1 MVLNGSSASR
11 GIRGAIT
18 LEQDTTEQLEKATVE
33 LYSKIIEANEVKTE
47 DISHIIFTLTKDLKC
62 AFPAK
67 FLRENFDIPFV
78 PMMCFNE
85 LDVEASLE
93 KCLRILI
100 VVNTN
105 KRQDEIKHIYLGGA
119 KVLRKDLTSD

>member
-1 MVLNGSSASR
+1 MVHSGLRASR

-18 LEQDTTEQLEKATVE
+18 VEQDTKEQLEKATVE
-33 LYSKIIEANEVKTE
+33 LYSKIIEANNVKTE

-67 FLRENFDIPFV
+67 FLRENFDMPYV

-85 LDVEASLE
+85 LDIEASLE

-119 KVLRKDLTSD
+119 KVLRKDLD

>member
-1 MVLNGSSASR
+1 MALNGSSASR

-18 LEQDTTEQLEKATVE
+18 IEQDTKEQMEKATVE

-67 FLRENFDIPFV
+67 FLRENFDMPFV

-100 VVNTN
+100 VVNTS

>member
-67 FLRENFDIPFV
+67 FLRENFDMPFV

>member
-18 LEQDTTEQLEKATVE
+18 IEQDTKEQMEKATVE

-85 LDVEASLE
+85 LDIEASLE

-119 KVLRKDLTSD
+119 KVLRKDLSSK

>member
-85 LDVEASLE
+85 LDIEASLE

>member
-1 MVLNGSSASR
+1 MFSR

-18 LEQDTTEQLEKATVE
+18 VEFDTPDNIKEATIELVTEILEKN
-33 LYSKIIEANEVKTE
+33 SIKTE
-47 DISHIIFTLTKDLKC
+47 DISHVIFTLTKDLKS

-67 FLRENFDIPFV
+67 FAREYLNFSSV

-85 LDVEASLE
+85 LQIDGSLE

-100 VVNTN
+100 VVNTE
-105 KRQDEIKHIYLGGA
+105 KQQEEIQHVYLKGA
-119 KVLRKDLTSD
+119 KVLRSDLTVQ

>member
-18 LEQDTTEQLEKATVE
+18 LEQDTKEQLEKATVE

-67 FLRENFDIPFV
+67 FLRENFDMPYV

-85 LDVEASLE
+85 LNVEASIE

-119 KVLRKDLTSD
+119 KVLRQDLDSK

>member
-1 MVLNGSSASR
+1 MVLNGARASR

-18 LEQDTTEQLEKATVE
+18 IEQDTKEQMEKATVE

-85 LDVEASLE
+85 LDVETSLE

-119 KVLRKDLTSD
+119 KVLRAYLIC